1 MNDNNNKML
10 LIKNKIS
17 FNGMNNNIRY
27 SSSNNNN
34 NIAKSLNKNVEDK
47 ITENIINK
55 LKKTESE
62 LTNDLNKI
70 IQNEKMMKDESYI
83 LLINKNGNNLN
94 LVKNKLNFDLK
105 EINKNKNMCLDRLNE
120 VKNRINTLE
129 YKYIKNNGVY
139 DHYCKTNLKNFLE
152 KKNSVNS
159 MEIIKSNLKI
169 KKLQK
174 ENDILLSNMKS
185 EVNNL
190 LEEKKHKFEEE
201 KKLQMENNLKNQKEK
216 IEKMKDEHRQK
227 KNYFDEEMK
236 KLEGYINKKP
246 ITKIYLYQKIIKDEK
261 EVFKKNKKRK
271 IKMKSIDNESMNED
285 MKNYEINKIKKKLEL
300 QAKTKKLKKSW
311 SEREL
316 LIPEYKSPI
325 VNILNE
331 EEKNKKKENDFLK
344 EQKNKMKNKQII
356 YSKKYE
362 NEQISLRKNNY
373 IINNKRASNDNIA
386 SKIKYNN
393 ISNYSNLIRNNLLNK
408 SHNKRRQSL
417 NKNTKNNLLLPSGI
431 NSDNHIKLP
440 NLIFNSKSNKI
451 NNNSAEKNNKNIN
464 TKEIKNLI
472 EKNGF
477 NDETFE
483 LANIKLNNLKHK
495 KEQKD
500 LLLKYQ
506 GGMAANPDLGDEV
519 CDILIDSMKA
529 KLSLID
535 EYKKAKNGKI
545 MVDKG
550 SGDNE
555 IDYDENEEEEE
566 YENEEEND

>member
-227 KNYFDEEMK
+227 KNYFDKEMK
-236 KLEGYINKKP
+236 KLEK
-246 ITKIYLYQKIIKDEK
+246 
-261 EVFKKNKKRK
+261 
-271 IKMKSIDNESMNED
+271 
-285 MKNYEINKIKKKLEL
+285 
-300 QAKTKKLKKSW
+300 
-311 SEREL
+311 
-316 LIPEYKSPI
+316 
-325 VNILNE
+325 
-331 EEKNKKKENDFLK
+331 
-344 EQKNKMKNKQII
+344 
-356 YSKKYE
+356 
-362 NEQISLRKNNY
+362 
-373 IINNKRASNDNIA
+373 
-386 SKIKYNN
+386 
-393 ISNYSNLIRNNLLNK
+393 
-408 SHNKRRQSL
+408 
-417 NKNTKNNLLLPSGI
+417 
-431 NSDNHIKLP
+431 
-440 NLIFNSKSNKI
+440 
-451 NNNSAEKNNKNIN
+451 
-464 TKEIKNLI
+464 
-472 EKNGF
+472 
-477 NDETFE
+477 
-483 LANIKLNNLKHK
+483 
-495 KEQKD
+495 
-500 LLLKYQ
+500 
-506 GGMAANPDLGDEV
+506 
-519 CDILIDSMKA
+519 
-529 KLSLID
+529 
-535 EYKKAKNGKI
+535 
-545 MVDKG
+545 
-550 SGDNE
+550 
-555 IDYDENEEEEE
+555 
-566 YENEEEND
+566 